1 MISDRMTVL
10 KAMVIFIIAFAAC
23 AWAEDDPMVSG
34 AQSVML
40 ESPDASLRSAAK
52 PATGLIASEKAD
64 PNAPP
69 EKAAEYGIDAVI
81 ARMRAS
87 GKVTGDEGGRILT
100 LKDAIRVAMMNNL
113 SIRIQEEEVEYA
125 KGNITYATSA
135 FLPQI
140 NGQYT
145 YTFNSTVFYSDSIRD
160 HRIDTRVYT
169 GFKNDNN
176 LGISARETVYN
187 GGANVASLKQANIN
201 LKIAQETLRA
211 SKLEVEFETKRLF
224 YGLLLAY
231 ETKRIAQN
239 LVDQAEAHY
248 EEVKAMYSQGTASKF
263 DVLQSKVKISTVLPQ
278 LVSADNSV
286 ELIKAELKK
295 LLVLDLRDPVLLDG
309 KLAHVDVPI
318 TEEEF
323 LGEAY
328 RRNPQMIMK
337 VLGVDLNKWAVEF
350 AKAGWYPQ
358 VGASFSGNYKTDNL
372 NNMINPRHGI
382 YAIGVTAT
390 VPIFDGFATMGK
402 VTEARAR
409 YSQANYQKRDYADQ
423 LAVDV
428 RSACLDMRKAKS
440 LIEAETD
447 SVVEAKEAL
456 RLSEVRFTNGVGINL
471 DVFDSEVSLAQV
483 EQSLAQATY
492 DYIVAKAQIDRLIG
506 REYFGRD

>member
-1 MISDRMTVL
+1 MMKRCRALLTALFVLAIAASAARASDD
-10 KAMVIFIIAFAAC
+10 KA
-23 AWAEDDPMVSG
+23 VSG
-34 AQSVML
+34 EESVRL
-40 ESPDASLRSAAK
+40 ETPDAVLASKAA
-52 PATGLIASEKAD
+52 PATGLIPSEKAD
-64 PNAPP
+64 PGAPP
-69 EKAAEYGIDAVI
+69 EKAAEYGIEAVI
-81 ARMRAS
+81 ARMRAT
-87 GKVTGDEGGRILT
+87 GKATGDEGGRVLN
-100 LKDAIRVAMMNNL
+100 LRDAIRVAQMNNL

-125 KGNITYATSA
+125 KGNIIYATSS

-145 YTFNSTVFYSDSIRD
+145 YTFNSTVFYSDSLPN

-176 LGISARETVYN
+176 LGIYAKETVYN
-187 GGANVASLKQANIN
+187 GGANVASLKQARIN
-201 LKIAQETLRA
+201 LKISEETLRA
-211 SKLEVEFETKRLF
+211 SKLEIEFETKRLF

-239 LVDQAEAHY
+239 LVDQAQAHY
-248 EEVKAMYSQGTASKF
+248 EEVKSMYAQGTASKF

-295 LLVLDLRDPVLLDG
+295 LLVWDIRDPVMIDG
-309 KLAHVDVPI
+309 KLAHADVPI
-318 TEEEF
+318 KEEEF

-337 VLGVDLNKWAVEF
+337 ILGVDLNKWAIEF

-358 VGASFSGNYKTDNL
+358 VAASFSGNYKTDNL
-372 NNMINPRHGI
+372 NNMINPAHGI

-390 VPIFDGFATMGK
+390 VPIFDGFATFGK
-402 VTEARAR
+402 VKEADAR
-409 YSQANYQKRDYADQ
+409 YNQARFEKRDYADQ

-456 RLSEVRFTNGVGINL
+456 RLSEVRFQNGVGINL

-492 DYIVAKAQIDRLIG
+492 DYIIAKAQLDRLMG
-506 REYFGRD
+506 HEYQFGD